1 MGSASKLLIIS
12 MVALGIVFSM
22 KRVSEA
28 PTVTAMHIRFS
39 NSDCL
44 QALQDL
50 EMALI
55 NIRRT
60 VEYSHKFYLETYM
73 EYGKNEKGDLD
84 EEGKILFKR
93 VTGRFDWSFSGFE
106 DAVRDAS
113 KKCKKY
119 FKDYKNKKPR
129 LTISVD

>member
-1 MGSASKLLIIS
+1 MRSAYKLLIIS
-12 MVALGIVFSM
+12 ILAMGIIFSL

-28 PTVTAMHIRFS
+28 PTVKAVNTRFS

-44 QALQDL
+44 QALKDL

-55 NIRRT
+55 NIRGT
-60 VEYSHKFYLETYM
+60 VEYSHKFYLETYI
-73 EYGKNEKGDLD
+73 EYGENEKGDLD

-106 DAVRDAS
+106 EAVKDAS

-129 LTISVD
+129 LTISGD

>member
-12 MVALGIVFSM
+12 MMALGIVFSM

-28 PTVTAMHIRFS
+28 PTVTAMHVRFN

-44 QALQDL
+44 KALQDL

-55 NIRRT
+55 NIKRT
-60 VEYSHKFYLETYM
+60 VEYSHKFYLKTYI
-73 EYGKNEKGDLD
+73 EYGINKKGDLD

-106 DAVRDAS
+106 GVVKEAS
-113 KKCKKY
+113 IKCKKY
-119 FKDYKNKKPR
+119 FRDYKNKKPR
-129 LTISVD
+129 LTISRD

>member
-1 MGSASKLLIIS
+1 MRSVYKLLLIS
-12 MVALGIVFSM
+12 MMALGIIFSM
-22 KRVSEA
+22 NRVSEA
-28 PTVTAMHIRFS
+28 PTVKAVQMRFS

-50 EMALI
+50 EMSLI
-55 NIRRT
+55 SIRKT
-60 VEYSHKFYLETYM
+60 VEYSHKFYLETYI
-73 EYGKNEKGDLD
+73 EYGENEKGDLD

-106 DAVRDAS
+106 DAVKEAS

-119 FKDYKNKKPR
+119 FKDYKSKKPR
-129 LTISVD
+129 LTIARD

>member
-1 MGSASKLLIIS
+1 M
-12 MVALGIVFSM
+12 ALGIIFSM
-22 KRVSEA
+22 NRVSEA
-28 PTVTAMHIRFS
+28 PMVKAVQMRFS

-50 EMALI
+50 EMSLI
-55 NIRRT
+55 SIRKT
-60 VEYSHKFYLETYM
+60 VEYSHKFYLETYI
-73 EYGKNEKGDLD
+73 EYGENEKGDLD

-106 DAVRDAS
+106 DAVKEAS

-119 FKDYKNKKPR
+119 FKDYKSKKPR
-129 LTISVD
+129 LTIARD